1 MKPDEHLI
9 KLIDLALAEDL
20 GSGDLTTETIFPR
33 RYVGRAVVA
42 AREKLV
48 VSGLPVA
55 REVFRRLSQACRFQ
69 PAVSEGTQVPK
80 GAKLASVR
88 GPVRALLSGER
99 TALNFLRHLS
109 GIATL
114 TRSYVKELQG
124 RGCVLLDTRKTTPG
138 MRALEKAAVKAG
150 GGSNHRMG
158 LFDGV
163 IIKDN
168 HISAAGS
175 IKGAVAR
182 VKKRAGPKMKIEVEC
197 TGIRQVQAA
206 LEAGADIIMLDNMS
220 PRRMSRAVEVIAGRA
235 QIEASGRVTLK
246 NIAKVARSGVDYVS
260 VGTITHSARSV
271 DIAMDMNFP

>member
-1 MKPDEHLI
+1 MKPDKHLTT
-9 KLIDLALAEDL
+9 LVDMALAEDM
-20 GSGDLTTETIFPR
+20 GGGDLTTEAIFPQ
-33 RYVGRAVVA
+33 RYIGRAVIV

-55 REVFRRLSQACRFQ
+55 RQVFRRLSRPCRLQ
-69 PAVSEGTQVPK
+69 PAVKEGTEVHR
-80 GAKLASVR
+80 GAKLASLS

-109 GIATL
+109 GVATL
-114 TRSYVKELQG
+114 TRAYVKELEG
-124 RGCVLLDTRKTTPG
+124 TGCVLLDTRKTTPG

-168 HISAAGS
+168 HIAASGS
-175 IKGAVAR
+175 IRDAVAR
-182 VKKRAGPKMKIEVEC
+182 VRKRAGAKMKIEVEC
-197 TGIRQVQAA
+197 TGIRQAQEA
-206 LEAGADIIMLDNMS
+206 LDAGADVIMLDNMA
-220 PRRMSRAVEVIAGRA
+220 PGRMARAVEVIAGRA
-235 QIEASGRVTLK
+235 KTEASGRVTLR
-246 NIAKVARSGVDYVS
+246 NIAGVARSGVDYVS
-260 VGTITHSARSV
+260 VGAITHSAPAA

>member
-1 MKPDEHLI
+1 MKPDKHLI

-20 GSGDLTTETIFPR
+20 GSGDLTTEAIFPQ
-33 RYVGRAVVA
+33 RYVGRAAVV

-48 VSGLPVA
+48 VSGLPVVH
-55 REVFRRLSQACRFQ
+55 EVFRRLSRACRFH
-69 PAVSEGTQVPK
+69 PAVKEGAQVHK
-80 GAKLASVR
+80 GAKLASVH

-114 TRSYVKELQG
+114 TKSYVKELQG
-124 RGCVLLDTRKTTPG
+124 TGCVLLDTRKTTPG
-138 MRALEKAAVKAG
+138 MRVLEKAAVRAG
-150 GGSNHRMG
+150 GGSNHRTG

-168 HISAAGS
+168 HIIAAGS
-175 IKGAVAR
+175 IEGAVAR
-182 VKKRAGPKMKIEVEC
+182 VRKRAGPKMKIEVEC

-220 PRRMSRAVEVIAGRA
+220 PKRMARAVEVIAGRA
-235 QIEASGRVTLK
+235 KTEASGRVTLK
-246 NIAKVARSGVDYVS
+246 NIAKVAQSGVDYIS
-260 VGTITHSARSV
+260 VGAVTHSAGSV
-271 DIAMDMNFP
+271 DIAMDMYFQ